1 MRLILH
7 MVRRGSV
14 SVTSL
19 VLTGYFTVVLMLKL
33 EVVEMCSY
41 VLLFGLDLHKSK
53 KGLVMLWH

>member
-1 MRLILH
+1 